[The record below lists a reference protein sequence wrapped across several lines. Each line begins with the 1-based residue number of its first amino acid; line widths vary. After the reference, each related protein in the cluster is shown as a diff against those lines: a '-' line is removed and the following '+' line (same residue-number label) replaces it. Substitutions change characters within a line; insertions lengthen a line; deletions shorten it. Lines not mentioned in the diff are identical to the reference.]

1 MKRILLITAVS
12 LVVSLLT
19 LHQMGCRSTATNINS
34 NGSTG
39 QAEPGTPLPTATIKQ
54 VTPSTQTEV
63 SPPTEQTV
71 ELVEAHSL
79 GYINYASSG
88 LGTSGEM
95 SLRLVNKTEQIWTV
109 QVEAGTKFEPSGSD
123 VQRMVVTKEAE
134 VHLDSHEQSTIKLEA
149 ACLDISKPPPSQSDS
164 SWTIEKSPPIAQFIA
179 CANNQIDEIKR
190 GEPDSAQVLESARP
204 TLIQF
209 SLWQARGT
217 SREQWVHFWVEYQ
230 EKTEEEA
237 RSIVD
242 GLGPVLDEIVQ
253 RCPSL
258 PQM

>member
-1 MKRILLITAVS
+1 MKRIILTTAFS
-12 LVVSLLT
+12 LAVALLT
-19 LHQMGCRSTATNINS
+19 LQQMGCWSATTNQNADSNS
-34 NGSTG
+34 QAQTG
-39 QAEPGTPLPTATIKQ
+39 APQPTATITQ
-54 VTPSTQTEV
+54 ATPLVQAEV
-63 SPPTEQTV
+63 SPATKQTV
-71 ELVEAHSL
+71 ELVEAHSR
-79 GYINYASSG
+79 GYIDYTLSG

-95 SLRLVNKTEQIWTV
+95 SLRVVNKTERVWTV
-109 QVEAGTKFEPSGSD
+109 DVEVGTKLEPSGND
-123 VQRMVVTKEAE
+123 VQRMVVTKEVE
-134 VHLDSHEQSTIKLEA
+134 VNLDSHEQTTLVLEA
-149 ACLDISKPPPSQSDS
+149 ACLDIGKPPPSQSDS
-164 SWTIEKSPPIAQFIA
+164 SWMVEKSPSIAHFIA

-190 GEPDSAQVLESARP
+190 AEPDSAQVLESARP

-237 RSIVD
+237 RGLVD
-242 GLGPVLDEIVQ
+242 GLRPVLGEIVQ

>member
-1 MKRILLITAVS
+1 MKRIILTTAFSLAVS
-12 LVVSLLT
+12 LCT
-19 LHQMGCRSTATNINS
+19 LQQMGCRSSTTNLNADSNS
-34 NGSTG
+34 
-39 QAEPGTPLPTATIKQ
+39 QAVTGTPQPTATITQ
-54 VTPSTQTEV
+54 PTPSVQAET
-63 SPPTEQTV
+63 SPATKQTV
-71 ELVEAHSL
+71 ELVEARSL
-79 GYINYASSG
+79 GYIDYTLSG

-95 SLRLVNKTEQIWTV
+95 SLRVVNKTERVWTV
-109 QVEAGTKFEPSGSD
+109 DVEVGTKLEPSGND
-123 VQRMVVTKEAE
+123 VQRMVVTKEVE
-134 VHLDSHEQSTIKLEA
+134 VKLDSHEETTLKLEA

-164 SWTIEKSPPIAQFIA
+164 SWTVEKSPSIAQFIV

-190 GEPDSAQVLESARP
+190 GEPDSAQVLEKARP

-237 RSIVD
+237 RGIVD
-242 GLGPVLDEIVQ
+242 GLGPVLGEIVQ